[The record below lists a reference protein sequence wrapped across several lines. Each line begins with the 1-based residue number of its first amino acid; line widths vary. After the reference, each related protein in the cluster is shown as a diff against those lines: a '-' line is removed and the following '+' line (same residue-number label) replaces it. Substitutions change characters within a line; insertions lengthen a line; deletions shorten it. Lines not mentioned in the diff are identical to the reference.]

1 MAKGQPARAE
11 PKRKAR
17 EVRPETDTQTQ
28 PRLTMEDLFRGAV
41 TVGDR
46 GQVVI
51 PAEVRRVVGLSPG
64 DKLLV
69 FCHPNGPGVMM
80 VKLHALHEA
89 TQFMQ
94 RTIEELEAQSEET

>member
-1 MAKGQPARAE
+1 MAGRHVARAE
-11 PKRKAR
+11 PGPKLH
-17 EVRPETDTQTQ
+17 EVEAEAGAEASQ
-28 PRLTMEDLFRGAV
+28 RLTMEDMFHGAV

-69 FCHPNGPGVMM
+69 FCHPSGPGVMM
-80 VKLHALHEA
+80 VKLHALQEA

-94 RTIEELEAQSEET
+94 RTIEELEAKSEET

>member
-1 MAKGQPARAE
+1 M
-11 PKRKAR
+11 
-17 EVRPETDTQTQ
+17 DD
-28 PRLTMEDLFRGAV
+28 MFHGAM